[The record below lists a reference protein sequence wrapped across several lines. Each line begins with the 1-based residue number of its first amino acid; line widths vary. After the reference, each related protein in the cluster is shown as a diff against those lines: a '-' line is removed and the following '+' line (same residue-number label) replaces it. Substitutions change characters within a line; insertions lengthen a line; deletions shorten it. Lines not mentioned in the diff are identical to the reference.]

1 LRVFINIVGGCA
13 LETVLLAD
21 MNSFFASV
29 EQALNPELQGRPV
42 IVCGDPDKRHGITLA
57 ASREA
62 KKYGIKTAMAC
73 WEAINLCPNVII
85 VRPQMAKYVAKSI
98 AITKIALQFSPLV
111 EPFSIDELFIDTK
124 GTEKLFGS
132 SIDVACKFREQV
144 KKELGI
150 FCSVGVAHNKLLAK
164 ICCDT
169 DAKESTTGIA
179 KWSFEEVPNKLWPRP
194 IRDLFG
200 VGSRMERN
208 FRNMGITT
216 IGTLAQYPL
225 ELLKKKFGV
234 MGEVYY
240 LSANGIDNSPVTPHS
255 HDDIKGIGHSI
266 TLPKDYYCWENTKVV
281 LREITE
287 EVCFRAR
294 RKGKIAKTVS
304 LYIRG
309 IDLVSSIQRSKSL
322 YSHSNLAIEIYPV
335 VEALY
340 RTHWG
345 DLPVRAINV
354 SLTNLMDDQIIQLD
368 VFNDRIAERSLAY
381 TIDNIRYRYGKTAI
395 FKAASLEKG
404 GLYHERAGLIGGHKA

>member
-1 LRVFINIVGGCA
+1 VFFVNIIGGYA
-13 LETVLLAD
+13 METVLLAD

-29 EQALNPELQGRPV
+29 EQSLNPELQGKPV

-62 KKYGIKTAMAC
+62 KKYGIKTPMAC
-73 WEAINLCPNVII
+73 WEAVNLCPDVII

-98 AITKIALQFSPLV
+98 EITEIALQFSPLV

-132 SIDVACKFREQV
+132 SVDVAYKFREQV
-144 KKELGI
+144 EKELGI
-150 FCSVGVAHNKLLAK
+150 LCSIGVAPNKLLAK
-164 ICCDT
+164 ICCDAE
-169 DAKESTTGIA
+169 AKKSANGIA
-179 KWSFEEVPNKLWPRP
+179 KWSLDEVTDKLWPRP

-225 ELLKKKFGV
+225 ELLKKRFGL

-266 TLPKDYYCWENTKVV
+266 TLPKDYYYWEETKVV

-287 EVCFRAR
+287 EVCSRAR

-309 IDLVSSIQRSKSL
+309 IDLVSSIHRSKSL
-322 YSHSNLAIEIYPV
+322 YSHSNLAIEIYPI
-335 VEALY
+335 VESLY
-340 RTHWG
+340 RANWG
-345 DLPVRAINV
+345 NLPVRAINV
-354 SLTNLMDDQIIQLD
+354 SLSNLMDDQIMQLD
-368 VFNDRIAERSLAY
+368 VFNDRIAERALAY

-395 FKAASLEKG
+395 LKAASLEDG
-404 GLYHERAGLIGGHKA
+404 GLYRKRAGLIGGHQA